1 MLNKDKR
8 FDIDL
13 AYGNI
18 FEQKLLDMFK
28 HSKVEVKTERDFWAK
43 SGNIAI
49 EHSSR
54 NKPSGI
60 MTTEAD
66 YWFHNLARGDELLAT
81 IVLPT
86 DTLRTYIGKA
96 QPRTVSGGDNGT
108 SSLYLINIE
117 RLFKELY
124 AV

>member
-43 SGNIAI
+43 SGTIAI

-60 MTTEAD
+60 MITEAD
-66 YWFHNLARGDELLAT
+66 YWFHNLARGGELLAT
-81 IVLPT
+81 IVFPT
-86 DTLRTYIGKA
+86 ETLRAYISKI